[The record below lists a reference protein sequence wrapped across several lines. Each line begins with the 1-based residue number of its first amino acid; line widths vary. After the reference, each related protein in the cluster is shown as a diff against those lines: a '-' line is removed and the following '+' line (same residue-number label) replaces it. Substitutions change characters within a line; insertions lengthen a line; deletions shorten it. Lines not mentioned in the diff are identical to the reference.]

1 MTNCLQAI
9 CPKCGKNRVGLG
21 SVLSHR
27 MRPMNFSL
35 TQLRATVSIPL
46 VFAAALC
53 ITGCS
58 GRPKNFAKSVTGKVT
73 VGGKP
78 LAGATI
84 VFTPV
89 DGGSPSMGR
98 TDENGT
104 YKLYWGRGRRGRAIE
119 GAQIGNH
126 SVSISTFMEG
136 LPTAKPPRQEVPEK
150 VPYKYRAQSPPTAT
164 VKAGANTIDFDLEA
178 GPVEAPPQPKGKTKG
193 PTKLK

>member
-1 MTNCLQAI
+1 
-9 CPKCGKNRVGLG
+9 
-21 SVLSHR
+21 
-27 MRPMNFSL
+27 MNFSV
-35 TQLRATVSIPL
+35 TQLRAIISIPL
-46 VFAAALC
+46 IAAAAFCLS
-53 ITGCS
+53 GCS
-58 GRPKNFAKSVTGKVT
+58 GRPKNFAKRVTGKVSIA
-73 VGGKP
+73 GKP

-98 TDENGT
+98 TDENGSYT
-104 YKLYWGRGRRGRAIE
+104 LYWGRGRRGRPIE
-119 GAQIGNH
+119 GAQIGGH
-126 SVSISTFMEG
+126 TVMISTFMEG

-164 VKAGANTIDFDLEA
+164 VKAGVNTIDFDLEP